1 MATNPNESLLLECR
15 DLFRDHLLE
24 AVRNTFDGVA
34 ESLTALADKTTDFK
48 IRGRYLDARDLAVKH
63 RDVIEA
69 QFKRRLMSEFQNRL
83 DKGKDRQALA
93 ELSMEDLQLVG
104 EDDLNE
110 TLSFNDM
117 ATTMRRHCEDEM
129 SALDQRAAVLLGK
142 PAIEADDNPFGAKVV
157 SDAFKHQVRVAVFD
171 CALDAVRIVER

>member
-1 MATNPNESLLLECR
+1 MASNPNESLLNECR

-24 AVRNTFDGVA
+24 TVRKTFDEVA
-34 ESLTALADKTTDFK
+34 ESLTVMADKTTDFK
-48 IRGRYLDARDLAVKH
+48 VRNRYLDARELAVQH

-83 DKGKDRQALA
+83 DRTTGRQALA
-93 ELSMEDLQLVG
+93 ELSLEDLQLVDH
-104 EDDLNE
+104 DDLNE

-117 ATTMRRHCEDEM
+117 ATKMRRHCEDEM
-129 SALDQRAAVLLGK
+129 SALDQRAAVLLGR

-157 SDAFKHQVRVAVFD
+157 SDAFKHACQQVE
-171 CALDAVRIVER
+171 CP